1 MRSFCTPRSEL
12 RKTCDHGAVDHRDDP
27 RAGELLERILGEPG
41 FGVRT

>member
-12 RKTCDHGAVDHRDDP
+12 RKTCDRGAVDHRDDP
-27 RAGELLERILGEPG
+27 RAGGLLKRDLGEPE